1 MTDYRAL
8 LLNSVASDPTRT
20 LTLRSKWVAD
30 WNRRIKALKSVVLK
44 AIVEQDVFGLK
55 EQEHFL
61 QVQEDLPVPEP
72 RKFAYRYS
80 QQKVEAFMAWLKEME
95 SRSLLE
101 IIQRPGTL
109 RPEGEPWSNLYVRS
123 AYQRGLEYARTN
135 IASRSAEIAAGM
147 GLKVPLPPSF
157 KSTGAAIS
165 ALLHQPFHAD
175 RLALAYT
182 RVFDELKGVTAAMD
196 QQISRELAKGIMEGL
211 NPRDIG
217 ERIGDRIEAIGATRG
232 RLIARTEVINVHA
245 QAALNEYY
253 SAEKT
258 TGEVVLVQWKATHDS
273 RVREKHLD
281 RDMGVYTK
289 EEAYALIGEPNCRC
303 ALLPYIPAVQGMPA
317 KATAAA
323 RKVCKSA
330 IEDLDEREK
339 KLLEKKVEPEAVV
352 ELTPQQQKEAA
363 HSEWQKA
370 WEQYRSSRT
379 ADNRSAER
387 AAYYRYVPHMD
398 EAEYLA
404 ARRSV
409 VDKMVG
415 MQGKTLAQA
424 KKDSSFT
431 KFYEGVHDGL
441 AQYPLD
447 LVDQMSIK
455 GYKIVFHDKDFT
467 YQKKATHR
475 AFFDGKKTCHLFW
488 VDKTDAVSH
497 EFAHAV
503 DAFFTKQ
510 ASLGLEWKK
519 LHHFGDMKKVGKELH
534 GEYFSL
540 VKQYKN
546 ARGVYSN
553 GEGEFWKDNW
563 VHDYEGRIYS
573 SMSGLRE
580 WHAVEWWSMN
590 QQYYYEYEY
599 YKKSFPEMIKKLEEE
614 KARWIARGDARAA
627 EVTEDMIQSRKK
639 MGPEQYALNLADKWK
654 KATER
659 YPKLTEHIKQNFGRD
674 KRIYGQ
680 W

>member
-20 LTLRSKWVAD
+20 LTLRNKWVAD

-339 KLLEKKVEPEAVV
+339 KLLEKKAELKKLTWNPPEKFSEDWCLAKF
-352 ELTPQQQKEAA
+352 KEFGF
-363 HSEWQKA
+363 HSIAKHRVNKEVFQKA
-370 WEQYRSSRT
+370 VNGCGE
-379 ADNRSAER
+379 DLVGLFNRYPGLRVVLENLDRQVS
-387 AAYYRYVPHMD
+387 RYVT
-398 EAEYLA
+398 
-404 ARRSV
+404 RSLDFYPGDTLPAV
-409 VDKMVG
+409 LVSNASGLYSVG
-415 MQGKTLAQA
+415 
-424 KKDSSFT
+424 
-431 KFYEGVHDGL
+431 
-441 AQYPLD
+441 
-447 LVDQMSIK
+447 SISLSTR
-455 GYKIVFHDKDFT
+455 YKDFHKGPGP
-467 YQKKATHR
+467 Y
-475 AFFDGKKTCHLFW
+475 
-488 VDKTDAVSH
+488 
-497 EFAHAV
+497 E
-503 DAFFTKQ
+503 
-510 ASLGLEWKK
+510 
-519 LHHFGDMKKVGKELH
+519 VG
-534 GEYFSL
+534 
-540 VKQYKN
+540 
-546 ARGVYSN
+546 
-553 GEGEFWKDNW
+553 
-563 VHDYEGRIYS
+563 
-573 SMSGLRE
+573 
-580 WHAVEWWSMN
+580 
-590 QQYYYEYEY
+590 
-599 YKKSFPEMIKKLEEE
+599 
-614 KARWIARGDARAA
+614 RGDAGDPYNGISILRHEFGHFLHDFISKEMKQEWESIFSSLGGIVTKDRRRQTANNPIRTLISPYAA
-627 EVTEDMIQSRKK
+627 TNHSEGFAESFAIYVNEEYGAGNRKRLPDQVEK
-639 MGPEQYALNLADKWK
+639 FFK
-654 KATER
+654 KVLDR
-659 YPKLTEHIKQNFGRD
+659 
-674 KRIYGQ
+674 
-680 W
+680 